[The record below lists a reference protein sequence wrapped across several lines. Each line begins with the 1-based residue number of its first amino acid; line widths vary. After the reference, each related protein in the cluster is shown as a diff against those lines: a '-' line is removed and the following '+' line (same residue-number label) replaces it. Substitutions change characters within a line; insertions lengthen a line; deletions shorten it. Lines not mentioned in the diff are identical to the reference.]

1 MIDKRI
7 SGLVLALV
15 TAMVLPASA
24 MEVHVYV
31 QDAGT
36 TDPIEAAYVQYIFL
50 PGTAVVD
57 TADGYTDINGDL
69 VLYHEVVSSGND
81 VPSFA
86 VSRPNPNPAGSTTNF
101 DVRGLTKPSW
111 PFRSPGTTSWI
122 D

>member
-1 MIDKRI
+1 MTAIRL
-7 SGLVLALV
+7 SGLVLALI
-15 TAMVLPASA
+15 TAMVMPVAA
-24 MEVHVYV
+24 MDIFVHV
-31 QDAGT
+31 QDVTT
-36 TDPIEAAYVQYIFL
+36 TDPIEAAYVRYIFN

-69 VLYHEVVSSGND
+69 VLYHDVVSSVID